1 MRFEDFTVLLAALAF
16 VWPFLGAVGVCLAPV
31 ERSRDVALWMAGLG
45 CALAVAVFVFP
56 ATGGVSAGWEDDPV
70 QRAGRVMLALGLWVT
85 VLEHGVFRERLLR
98 SVPHVSTALAGLG
111 CVASQAA
118 IGLGILFL
126 ALAWGV
132 FVFMRPAGQAL
143 AGWQI
148 GRTGAVGLFLA
159 LAGLTLPPHGL
170 TAGLVL
176 ACGLVIMTGL
186 TPFCAPAREGQG
198 ALLLVPFSGAAL
210 LLAMRLRAYGSG
222 GFEMAL
228 VAAGLV
234 SVWMTACLPAT
245 ARTAEDRA
253 RVFRGF
259 PVALALMAV
268 GVGADV
274 AALLLLCG
282 WCLAGGSRAGQ
293 GWAARALACFPPG
306 APFVGCLLMLSVLV
320 DWSWELALLAVAG
333 VLLGIA
339 RAWPDASAHTMF
351 GAGEQTM
358 GFRDLWPEDRA
369 GRLAFV
375 ALAGMGFLVP
385 LAMMLGAF

>member
-1 MRFEDFTVLLAALAF
+1 MRFEDFTVFLAALAF
-16 VWPFLGAVGVCLAPV
+16 VWPFLGAVGVCLAPT

-56 ATGGVSAGWEDDPV
+56 ATGGASAGWEDDPV

-85 VLEHGVFRERLLR
+85 VLEQGVFREKLLR

-111 CVASQAA
+111 CVAAQAT

-148 GRTGAVGLFLA
+148 GRTAGIGLFLT

-170 TAGLVL
+170 TTGLVL

-186 TPFCAPAREGQG
+186 PPFCIPARDGVG
-198 ALLLVPFSGAAL
+198 ALLLVPFAGAAL
-210 LLAMRLRAYGSG
+210 LLAMRLRAYGGG
-222 GFEMAL
+222 GFDMAL

-234 SVWMTACLPAT
+234 SVWTTACLPGK
-245 ARTAEDRA
+245 ARTPEDRG

-293 GWAARALACFPPG
+293 GWAARTLACFPPG

-339 RAWPDASAHTMF
+339 RAWPHTSARTMF
-351 GAGEQTM
+351 GMGEQNL
-358 GFRDLWPEDRA
+358 GFGDVWPDDRA